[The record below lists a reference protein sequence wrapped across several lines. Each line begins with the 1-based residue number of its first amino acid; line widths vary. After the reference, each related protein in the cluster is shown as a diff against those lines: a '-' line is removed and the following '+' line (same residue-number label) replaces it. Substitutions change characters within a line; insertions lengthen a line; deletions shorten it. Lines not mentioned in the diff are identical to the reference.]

1 MNPAAEFQ
9 PEENRGCF
17 GLILLALF
25 SLGLILLLNSCSC
38 NYHIKKVQKKCN
50 YKVTTD
56 TIYYRD
62 TIVSKEVRLDT
73 IRYAPLHDTIYIQ
86 KDRLKIKYVSL
97 PGDSVF
103 IQGICEADTIY
114 KDRIKYINKTEYK
127 ASRPWWHWFLAGML
141 VAFFIET
148 ILIAILKR

>member
-1 MNPAAEFQ
+1 MNTSANFEPDYKEFFKLVLYMV
-9 PEENRGCF
+9 GVCV
-17 GLILLALF
+17 LL
-25 SLGLILLLNSCSC
+25 LLLNSCGC
-38 NYHIKKVQKKCN
+38 NYHLKQVKKKCN
-50 YKVTTD
+50 YNVTTD

-62 TIVSKEVRLDT
+62 TIVTQEVRVDT
-73 IRYAPLHDTIYIQ
+73 FFTPLVFDTVYIQ

-127 ASRPWWHWFLAGML
+127 AGRPWWHWFLCGML
-141 VAFFIET
+141 VAFFLET

>member
-1 MNPAAEFQ
+1 MKASADLEPDYREFFKLVLYMV
-9 PEENRGCF
+9 GVCV
-17 GLILLALF
+17 
-25 SLGLILLLNSCSC
+25 LLLFFSSCGCSW
-38 NYHIKKVQKKCN
+38 HLKQVKKKCN
-50 YKVTTD
+50 YNVTTD

-62 TIVSKEVRLDT
+62 TIVVDRVRLDT
-73 IRYAPLHDTIYIQ
+73 VAFAPLHDTVYLT
-86 KDRLKIKYVSL
+86 KDRLKIKYVNL

-103 IQGICEADTIY
+103 IQGICETDTIY

-127 ASRPWWHWFLAGML
+127 ASRPWWHWFLGGML

>member
-1 MNPAAEFQ
+1 MNLSANFEPDYKGF
-9 PEENRGCF
+9 F
-17 GLILLALF
+17 KYVLIALVAV
-25 SLGLILLLNSCSC
+25 LIALMLNSCGC

-114 KDRIKYINKTEYK
+114 KDRIVTINKTEYK
-127 ASRPWWHWFLAGML
+127 ESRPWWHWFLGGML
-141 VAFFIET
+141 LAFFLET
-148 ILIAILKR
+148 ALIAILKR

>member
-9 PEENRGCF
+9 PDDNRGVF
-17 GLILLALF
+17 KWILLLLF
-25 SLGLILLLNSCSC
+25 AWVLILLLNSCGC
-38 NYHIKKVQKKCN
+38 NAALKRVQKKCN

-73 IRYAPLHDTIYIQ
+73 IRYAPLHDTIYIH

-97 PGDSVF
+97 PGDSGF
-103 IQGICEADTIY
+103 FQGICEADTIY

-127 ASRPWWHWFLAGML
+127 ASRPWWHWFSAGML
-141 VAFFIET
+141 VAFFLET
-148 ILIAILKR
+148 AVIAILKR

>member
-1 MNPAAEFQ
+1 MNPAAQFQ

-17 GLILLALF
+17 GIILFALFCFALILAL
-25 SLGLILLLNSCSC
+25 SSCGCSW
-38 NYHIKKVQKKCN
+38 HLKQVKKKCN
-50 YKVTTD
+50 YTQTTD

-62 TIVSKEVRLDT
+62 TIVTQEVRVDT
-73 IRYAPLHDTIYIQ
+73 FFTPLVFDTVYIQ

-97 PGDSVF
+97 PGDSVY